1 MMKYF
6 ESFKLGKIYQ
16 LREYRVSE
24 AEILEFANKYDPQSY
39 HTDPLAAAES
49 PFGSL
54 IASGWHTAAIFMRM
68 QCDSFLNQSHCLGS
82 PGIDQLRWIAPG
94 RPGDSLHGE
103 NKITQLRQSKSK
115 PDRGIVQSAVSIYN
129 QKSERVMSL
138 ETTAFFLKQ
147 PT

>member
-1 MMKYF
+1 MMNYF
-6 ESFKLGKIYQ
+6 ENFKLGEVFK
-16 LREYRVSE
+16 LNEYLVSE
-24 AEILEFANKYDPQSY
+24 LEILEFANQYDPQSY
-39 HTDPLAAAES
+39 HTDPVAAAQS

-82 PGIDQLRWIAPG
+82 PGVDHLRWIVPV

-103 NKITQLRQSKSK
+103 SKIIQLRPSKSK

-129 QKSERVMSL
+129 QKSDLVMTL
-138 ETTAFFLKQ
+138 DTTAFFLKR
-147 PT
+147 PN

>member
-1 MMKYF
+1 MNYF
-6 ESFKLGKIYQ
+6 ESFKLGEIYI
-16 LREYRVSE
+16 LKEYKVCE
-24 AEILEFANKYDPQSY
+24 AEILEFAKKYDPQSY
-39 HTDPLAAAES
+39 HTDPVAAAEL

-82 PGIDQLRWIAPG
+82 PGVDKLRWTAPV

-103 NKITQLRQSKSK
+103 NKIIQLRQSQSK

-129 QKSERVMSL
+129 HNNALVMSL
-138 ETTAFFLKQ
+138 ETTAFFLKRPQ
-147 PT
+147 